1 MTSGIWPKKW
11 HLAEDEGIG
20 EPSFKRFAFLIGD
33 FTRAHRCVA
42 QLEAD
47 KFHQIR
53 DALAELRTQ
62 IDALREKSGPRSAA

>member
-1 MTSGIWPKKW
+1 MRA
-11 HLAEDEGIG
+11 LV
-20 EPSFKRFAFLIGD
+20 KRFAFLVHD
-33 FTRAHRCVA
+33 FTRAHRCALIVA